1 MPKILPLEIKS
12 DSIAV
17 YGNIIGIRK
26 MQYRIP
32 MFHTVDILPTDMNLT
47 EQVLIANSF
56 TPDETPSKIEEA
68 LIGVGAMLSETPS
81 RAETVIIT
89 NV

>member
-1 MPKILPLEIKS
+1 MPVILPHEIKS

-26 MQYRIP
+26 MQYSLP
-32 MFHTVDILPTDMNLT
+32 MFITVDILPTTMNLT
-47 EQVLIANSF
+47 EQVLIADSSLF
-56 TPDETPSKIEEA
+56 
-68 LIGVGAMLSETPS
+68 SETPS

>member
-1 MPKILPLEIKS
+1 MPIILPHITKS

-17 YGNIIGIRK
+17 YGNMIGIYK

-32 MFHTVDILPTDMNLT
+32 MFHTIDILPTTMNLT
-47 EQVLIANSF
+47 EQVLIADSDMF
-56 TPDETPSKIEEA
+56 
-68 LIGVGAMLSETPS
+68 SETPS

>member
-17 YGNIIGIRK
+17 YGRIIGIRK
-26 MQYRIP
+26 MQYRLP
-32 MFHTVDILPTDMNLT
+32 MLHTVDIYPTEMGLY
-47 EQVLIANSF
+47 EQG
-56 TPDETPSKIEEA
+56 
-68 LIGVGAMLSETPS
+68 LIGDSDMLSETPS
-81 RAETVIIT
+81 RAEDVIIT